1 IPLYKNILRFATFY
15 DIGNVWLDAFDFN
28 LLEYCSDIG
37 VGIRL
42 DIPGFPIRVDYAWPL
57 QISGEDIQRTSA
69 RFNFWM
75 GYGF

>member
-1 IPLYKNILRFATFY
+1 
-15 DIGNVWLDAFDFN
+15 
-28 LLEYCSDIG
+28 
-37 VGIRL
+37 
-42 DIPGFPIRVDYAWPL
+42 VDYAWPL